1 MSETTTP
8 PGYQRCPSCDTL
20 NNSRRLQCVKC
31 GAELPNL
38 SPVGAPTGGPDTV
51 ETTVVAEADSEA
63 AVDGS
68 TPAKLVNP
76 GAGER
81 FGGCLFFVFAG
92 LGFSI
97 IPFVGLFAFPVL
109 LILGLGALIQ
119 GRHHKG
125 KCPYCGH
132 ENQVGEGRPGANCGA
147 CKRRFLVKDGRFW
160 QAPA

>member
-38 SPVGAPTGGPDTV
+38 DPVGAPTGGPELV
-51 ETTVVAEADSEA
+51 ETTVVAEADLEA
-63 AVDGS
+63 AADGS

-81 FGGCLFFVFAG
+81 FGGCLM
-92 LGFSI
+92 
-97 IPFVGLFAFPVL
+97 FAFMALGVL
-109 LILGLGALIQ
+109 LIPVVGWIASPILFFIGLGALIQ

-125 KCPYCGH
+125 ECPYCGH
-132 ENQVGEGRPGANCGA
+132 ENQVSEGRPGANCGA
-147 CKRRFLVKDGRFW
+147 CKRRFLVKDERFW
-160 QAPA
+160 QA